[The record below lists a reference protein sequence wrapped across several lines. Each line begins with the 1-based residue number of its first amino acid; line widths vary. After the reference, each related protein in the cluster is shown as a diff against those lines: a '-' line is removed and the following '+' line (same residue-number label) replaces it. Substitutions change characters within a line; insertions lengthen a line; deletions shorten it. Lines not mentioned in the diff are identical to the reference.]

1 MIANCSVLC
10 LGSSNSETKAQFS
23 IYLLRVISNH
33 CRGNDDSWSRMKVV
47 MLMVIIV
54 AWYTTNLLFSI
65 QQICFIIVVDE
76 VKEETITTIIIIWE
90 AAIEFGHR
98 FEVFL

>member
-1 MIANCSVLC
+1 
-10 LGSSNSETKAQFS
+10 
-23 IYLLRVISNH
+23 
-33 CRGNDDSWSRMKVV
+33 
-47 MLMVIIV
+47 MVIIV

-98 FEVFL
+98 FEVFLWRIMGKLLASIDIVAGLGGFVVKQAPLVLAMAVAQTSFRGAIEHFVGK